1 MPDEEAIRA
10 YQREQYDSGE
20 LRASVRD
27 LAASLG
33 RPQLTGAEKYVKG
46 LAESVLKQCEKIER
60 LEQERDRLRA
70 ELVALRRNDTRFR
83 NIIAAHVEQEKIA
96 AAAEMQARADIAE
109 LRQRGE
115 ALAAAAE
122 KIAAAEDRGE
132 ELPDM
137 SLRDVSAWTQG
148 YDEALTQ
155 LRAALRAWRGEN
167 HE

>member
-70 ELVALRRNDTRFR
+70 DL
-83 NIIAAHVEQEKIA
+83 
-96 AAAEMQARADIAE
+96 AE

-122 KIAAAEDRGE
+122 YVIAYFQ
-132 ELPDM
+132 
-137 SLRDVSAWTQG
+137 SAYKQEVCEKL
-148 YDEALTQ
+148 EAVKLS
-155 LRAALRAWRGEN
+155 RAALRAWRGEG
-167 HE
+167 E